1 MGEILI
7 YGLRDPR
14 TDEYRYIG
22 KSTSGLNRPKS
33 HFTYSH
39 NSSVNIQISELREE
53 GLSPVIDVL
62 EECSEK
68 ELRSKEKFWINF
80 YESSGCKLFNITK
93 YRGWQNEKLAQE
105 LDIEKKKLQEELNG
119 IKKELL
125 EISSIGGFI
134 KNRRKQSNIS
144 QEDLADIAGVSIKT
158 LANIERNKGNPSFQS
173 IINILDVLGFDLKPI
188 SKLK

>member
-1 MGEILI
+1 
-7 YGLRDPR
+7 
-14 TDEYRYIG
+14 
-22 KSTSGLNRPKS
+22 
-33 HFTYSH
+33 
-39 NSSVNIQISELREE
+39 
-53 GLSPVIDVL
+53 L